1 MFHLKRS
8 AEFENI
14 ASVLAVALLRGD
26 GAIAQTTVQ
35 QQPQPLPQP
44 PVNSLDP
51 VSILGYGALGLT
63 ALWGV
68 GSQLIAKA
76 GAAVI
81 SSKEKKANQELSQ
94 DAAINEGYVKQADMS
109 FAVVTTLLNTMIGNV
124 LQTSRESKE
133 IFYLGHEKTKEN
145 TDAIAKLEESVSA
158 RLTVIEDNLAT
169 IMAAVRDM
177 SNVLKMKIRDG
188 A

>member
-1 MFHLKRS
+1 MLHLKRS
-8 AEFENI
+8 PEFENI
-14 ASVLAVALLRGD
+14 ASVLAIALLRDD
-26 GAIAQTTVQ
+26 GAIAQNAVQ

-44 PVNSLDP
+44 QINTFDP

-81 SSKEKKANQELSQ
+81 SAKEKKANQELSQ
-94 DAAINEGYVKQADMS
+94 DAAINNGYVRQADKS
-109 FAVVTTLLNTMIGNV
+109 FEALSRLLDTMMVNV
-124 LQTSRESKE
+124 LQSSRESKE

-145 TDAIAKLEESVSA
+145 TEAIAKLEESVSA
-158 RLTVIEDNLAT
+158 RLTVLEDNLAT
-169 IMAAVRDM
+169 IMTAVRDI
-177 SNVLKMKIRDG
+177 SNVLKMKVRDG
-188 A
+188 T

>member
-8 AEFENI
+8 PEYEKIVPIF
-14 ASVLAVALLRGD
+14 AVVFLRND
-26 GAIAQTTVQ
+26 EAIAQNAVQ

-44 PVNSLDP
+44 QINTFDP

-81 SSKEKKANQELSQ
+81 SAKEKKANQELSQ
-94 DAAINEGYVKQADMS
+94 DAAINNGYVRQADKS
-109 FAVVTTLLNTMIGNV
+109 FEALSRLLDTMMVNV
-124 LQTSRESKE
+124 LQSSRESKE

-158 RLTVIEDNLAT
+158 RLTVLEDNLAT
-169 IMAAVRDM
+169 IMTAVRDI
-177 SNVLKMKIRDG
+177 SNVLKMKVRDG
-188 A
+188 T